1 MLSEILHTYT
11 LNLRHL
17 RRLVADLDDAEM
29 VTQTGSAP
37 NHAAWI
43 IGHLIHSCEAM
54 CGEIGVDPWLTEDWR
69 GLFGTGSTPLGNA
82 DSYPS
87 KGSLLTA
94 LDDAY
99 SRLSD
104 ALSEL
109 GESGMLAPLPDMQ
122 YRKSLPTIGHALVHI
137 LASHTALH
145 VGQLTVWRK
154 AIGLPRVPEQF
165 DHDSN
170 A

>member
-1 MLSEILHTYT
+1 MLSEILHTYK

-17 RRLVADLDDAEM
+17 RHLVADLDDAEM
-29 VTQTGSAP
+29 VKQTDSAP

-54 CGEIGVDPWLTEDWR
+54 CGEIGVDPWLPEDWSE
-69 GLFGTGSTPLGNA
+69 LFGTGSTPVCNA

-122 YRKSLPTIGHALVHI
+122 YRKSLPTVGHALARFLPLTLHFI
-137 LASHTALH
+137 LAS
-145 VGQLTVWRK
+145 
-154 AIGLPRVPEQF
+154 
-165 DHDSN
+165 
-170 A
+170 